1 MNSCKFHI
9 QGSVILS
16 LRADLG
22 CKQGIHSHLLLCVSG
37 QLTNWSWSLP
47 LKGLGAVK
55 SWSGELDKSQNLR
68 SGYKSTWHD
77 SETESLCTCEVV
89 GGEQFSV

>member
-1 MNSCKFHI
+1 VFQVNSQIGH
-9 QGSVILS
+9 G
-16 LRADLG
+16 D
-22 CKQGIHSHLLLCVSG
+22 
-37 QLTNWSWSLP
+37 LP

-89 GGEQFSV
+89 GGKQFSV

>member
-1 MNSCKFHI
+1 MFQVKSKIGH
-9 QGSVILS
+9 GD
-16 LRADLG
+16 LR
-22 CKQGIHSHLLLCVSG
+22 
-37 QLTNWSWSLP
+37 

-68 SGYKSTWHD
+68 SAYKSTWQD

-89 GGEQFSV
+89 GGEQCSVSLENLALHWQSLMVGL